1 MSIKQKLMMIM
12 SVFVLVILLLNL
24 VMNYYTVG
32 KSLKRD
38 SQSKMLLAAR
48 QIEGSVERNRSI
60 SEKIRRQADY
70 NLLMAARMAA
80 LQLNKDYRTITR
92 EDLEQAS
99 LMTDIVHISI
109 IVREES
115 GFRTIES
122 SDPREKAEAE
132 TLTGKT
138 AKAAEELLSEGQT
151 YASAQSGTGT
161 GTFWSSPTNDST
173 KYHAYFEK
181 WGMYSDHQRNY
192 IIKVS
197 FRDSAVQQLEAGPSL
212 EDTLQQI
219 LKTDPRYLEIT
230 GIAPATLTS
239 SAQVKAATGNADSPG
254 ISNMILF
261 GTYTLNQW
269 EEDRTAVEKA
279 IRTGESVM
287 LDSRVQEKK
296 VLKSFIPFYPE
307 GRDPYVIRIVLDYQN
322 ISSLIQEQL
331 FSSIIISVILLAVV
345 ICGIYVLAGYFTR
358 PIQSILEKV
367 NKMASGELDT
377 RLDVKGSDELAQLGS
392 RINVMANNLSLYTRW
407 LKQMYEENRAVKDHL
422 ESVINQTADAICVTD
437 TEDVVVRVNKAFE
450 DLYGW
455 DKESVIGKR
464 LNVIPDELKE
474 EYEEQRERLLKGESI
489 SSTESIHLRRDGSR
503 VEVSISISPIYD
515 EEDGINGFISVIRDM
530 TGRNRMEELLRRS
543 EKLTTVGQ
551 LAAGVAHEI
560 RNPLT
565 TLRGFLQLQQQTG
578 LLNPKHIELML
589 SELNR
594 INLIVGEFLILAKP
608 QAVQFQ
614 KTDIRF
620 ILRDVISLLDSQAN
634 LCGIEFEPQVT
645 DQPVPVFCEENQLK
659 QVFINLLKN
668 AIEAMPGGGHIF
680 IELCLSGEN
689 VKIVIKDEGTGMP
702 PDVLAKLGE
711 PFFTKKA
718 SGTGLGLMVSQRIIQ
733 SHSGLLDIESKE
745 GEGTTV
751 TILLPWAAHAEN
763 TGTAGAPEGELQS
776 GV

>member
-1 MSIKQKLMMIM
+1 MMIM

-24 VMNYYTVG
+24 VLNYYMVG
-32 KSLKRD
+32 TSLKRD

-48 QIEGSVERNRSI
+48 QIEGSVERNRAI
-60 SEKIRRQADY
+60 SENIRRQADY
-70 NLLMAARMAA
+70 NLLMAARLAA
-80 LQLNKDYRTITR
+80 LQLNKDYRSITR
-92 EDLEQAS
+92 EDLVQAVR
-99 LMTDIVHISI
+99 MTDIVHISI
-109 IVREES
+109 IVREGG
-115 GFRTIES
+115 GFRTVES
-122 SDPREKAEAE
+122 SDPREKAESE
-132 TLTGKT
+132 MLTDT
-138 AKAAEELLSEGQT
+138 EAKAAKDLLSEGQAH
-151 YASAQSGTGT
+151 ASAQSGTGAV
-161 GTFWSSPTNDST
+161 TFWSSPTNDST
-173 KYHAYFEK
+173 KYHTYFEK

-197 FRDSAVQQLEAGPSL
+197 FRDSALQQLEAGPSL

-230 GIAPATLTS
+230 GLAPDAFS
-239 SAQVKAATGNADSPG
+239 SSDQVNAAIMNAGSPSS
-254 ISNMILF
+254 SNAILF
-261 GTYTLNQW
+261 GTYKLNHW
-269 EEDRTAVEKA
+269 EEDSAAVTKA
-279 IRTGESVM
+279 IRTGDSVM
-287 LDSRVQEKK
+287 FDSRVQEKK
-296 VLKSFIPFYPE
+296 VLKSFMPFYPE
-307 GRDPYVIRIVLDYQN
+307 GRDPYVIRIVLDYQMT
-322 ISSLIQEQL
+322 SSLTQEL
-331 FSSIIISVILLAVV
+331 LLSSIIISAILLAVV
-345 ICGIYVLAGYFTR
+345 IYGIYVLAGYFTR
-358 PIQSILEKV
+358 PIRSILEKV
-367 NKMASGELDT
+367 NQMASGELDT
-377 RLDVKGSDELAQLGS
+377 RLDVKGNDELAQLGS

-455 DKESVIGKR
+455 DKQSAIGKR
-464 LNVIPDELKE
+464 LNIIPEELKE
-474 EYEEQRERLLKGESI
+474 EYEEQRKRLLEGDSI

-515 EEDGINGFISVIRDM
+515 EEDEINGFISVIRDI
-530 TGRNRMEELLRRS
+530 TGRNRMEELLRQS

-594 INLIVGEFLILAKP
+594 INFIVGEFLILAKP

-614 KTDIRF
+614 KSDVRF
-620 ILRDVISLLDSQAN
+620 ILRDVISLLDSQAH
-634 LCGIEFEPQVT
+634 LYGVEFEPQIT

-680 IELCLSGEN
+680 IELCLFVEN

-702 PDVLAKLGE
+702 PEVLAKLGE

-733 SHSGLLDIESKE
+733 SHNGLLDIESKE

-751 TILLPWAAHAEN
+751 TILLPWAAYAEN
-763 TGTAGAPEGELQS
+763 TGTVGAPEGQLQS